1 MKGRRREEWD
11 DGMGRRGIGKWEMGR
26 RGVRLERERE
36 REREREI
43 GNGERV
49 SEGLRDCGQ
58 KKERAEKKK
67 GEGEGEKNTWAK
79 KIRE

>member
-1 MKGRRREEWD
+1 VKGRRREEWD
-11 DGMGRRGIGKWEMGR
+11 DGMGWGNGKWEMGR
-26 RGVRLERERE
+26 RGVRLE

-67 GEGEGEKNTWAK
+67 GEGEGEGEKNTWAK